1 MIVASSFD
9 LWKKDVFFPAAEEV
23 QESADIM
30 ESTYRAWVRQ
40 RSERLAPEH
49 LDELC
54 RELQTAL
61 GTAKWQLEEFEKA
74 VRLSYGQCGDDH
86 TAARHGQF
94 LAAIE
99 NQISR
104 VETTLRESFSME
116 GKKPLQWVHMDEEE
130 QDDFAAFLFGT
141 SQSKQTAKNE
151 RVELR
156 HWVKSS
162 EESDITRKD
171 RNLKYGAACNGDI
184 SDEIKGVKDVITIS
198 KDPNFVMELKGKEI
212 AEMKDDKIYTR
223 KTCSSPNYRELRIV
237 IADEVEQRKNLIP
250 GYEDTPKEKGFKLVF
265 GKQRLHQATKAINL
279 FNQMYSR
286 VGASQKQLQSPRKQ
300 WQAPPRL
307 NNRCSVQVTLGLML
321 TVFLL
326 VPFVFYSS

>member
-1 MIVASSFD
+1 MMVASSFD
-9 LWKKDVFFPAAEEV
+9 LWKKDFFFPAAEEV

-94 LAAIE
+94 LAANE
-99 NQISR
+99 NQISC

-141 SQSKQTAKNE
+141 SQSKQTAKSE
-151 RVELR
+151 HVELR

-212 AEMKDDKIYTR
+212 AEMKDDEIYTR
-223 KTCSSPNYRELRIV
+223 KTV
-237 IADEVEQRKNLIP
+237 
-250 GYEDTPKEKGFKLVF
+250 
-265 GKQRLHQATKAINL
+265 HQI
-279 FNQMYSR
+279 S
-286 VGASQKQLQSPRKQ
+286 GS
-300 WQAPPRL
+300 
-307 NNRCSVQVTLGLML
+307 
-321 TVFLL
+321 
-326 VPFVFYSS
+326 